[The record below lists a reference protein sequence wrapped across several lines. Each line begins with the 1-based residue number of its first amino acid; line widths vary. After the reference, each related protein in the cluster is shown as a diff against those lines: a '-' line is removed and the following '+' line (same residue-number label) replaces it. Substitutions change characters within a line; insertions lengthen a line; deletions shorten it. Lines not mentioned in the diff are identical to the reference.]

1 MRWLAL
7 FLLLLLPLSAPACP
21 LCREA
26 VTQTS
31 AAEEIDRDREA
42 ASYNNSIYLM
52 LGVPFLSV
60 GVVGFCVYR
69 GLRRGT
75 DPRTP

>member
-1 MRWLAL
+1 MLL
-7 FLLLLLPLSAPACP
+7 VLLLVPLSASACP

-26 VTQTS
+26 ITQTS
-31 AAEEIDRDREA
+31 AAEEIDRQREA

-60 GVVGFCVYR
+60 GVVGFCVWR
-69 GLRRGT
+69 GLRRNESQV
-75 DPRTP
+75 PANWE